1 MLPLTTTRA
10 SATSL
15 RHLVAHPL
23 RRHASTSTS
32 TPATAPLASFMS
44 STTVIERKGRI
55 VILGS
60 GWAGYNL
67 ARKIDKSFYD
77 VTVVSPNSY
86 FSFTPFLAS
95 TTTGTL
101 EFRCATE
108 PVRSIEGVEYAQ
120 ARAES
125 VDFANKTVTV
135 APASLSDHTKVQR
148 DKSDATDVALLPEQ
162 KLSKNY
168 DIPYDALVIAT
179 GCRSASFGTPGVAE
193 HAMFL
198 KDVRDARRIRLR
210 LLQCLELA
218 SEPNITDDERR
229 ALLSFRVVGGGP
241 TGVEF
246 AAELCDFI
254 TEDVDRLYP
263 RLRGLASIT
272 LYDVAPGI
280 LMSFDGE
287 LRHYAEKKFARDG
300 VTVRGNSH
308 ILAAGPD
315 WIELKKAD
323 GTVERV
329 QYGMLVWSTGLS
341 VNPFVNSLKGV
352 SKDPHTHSI
361 HVDPY
366 LRVIDDQGKPMPH
379 VFAVGDNSTP
389 DSGQRLPATAQV
401 ASQMAHYMH
410 KKFKRLSMGKAP
422 ESIGPFSWKNKGSMV
437 FVGKEQALVDRSG
450 STVEGPKSK
459 LSGFAAWFIWRSYYM
474 TLSMSWRNQ
483 ILVPMYWTLAYFFGR
498 DVTRF

>member
-1 MLPLTTTRA
+1 MLPLTTLTARTALRAIAHTHTRA
-10 SATSL
+10 
-15 RHLVAHPL
+15 
-23 RRHASTSTS
+23 AS
-32 TPATAPLASFMS
+32 SFAA
-44 STTVIERKGRI
+44 STTVVDRRGRI

-95 TTTGTL
+95 TTVGTL

-108 PVRSIEGVEYAQ
+108 PVRSIPGVDYAQ

-125 VDFANKTVTV
+125 VDFANKTVKV

-148 DKSDATDVALLPEQ
+148 PTADALAPVALLPEQ
-162 KLSKNY
+162 KLSQSY
-168 DIPYDALVIAT
+168 EVPYDALVIAT
-179 GCRSASFGTPGVAE
+179 GCRSASFGIPGVAE

-218 SEPNITDDERR
+218 SEPNITDEERR

-254 TEDVDRLYP
+254 TQDVERLYP

-300 VTVRGNSH
+300 VKVRGNSK
-308 ILAAGPD
+308 IVAAGPD
-315 WIELKKAD
+315 WIELATKD
-323 GTVERV
+323 GTEKVP
-329 QYGMLVWSTGLS
+329 YGMLVWSTGLS
-341 VNPFVNSLKGV
+341 VNPFVSALQGV
-352 SKDPHTHSI
+352 KKDKHTGSI
-361 HVDPY
+361 YVDPY
-366 LRVIDDQGKPMPH
+366 LRVIDDAGAPMQN
-379 VFAVGDNSTP
+379 VFAVGDNATP
-389 DSGQRLPATAQV
+389 ESGNRLPATAQV
-401 ASQMAHYMH
+401 ASQMAHYMN
-410 KKFKRLSMGKAP
+410 KKFNRIAQGKDQETLA
-422 ESIGPFSWKNKGSMV
+422 PFSWKNKGSMV
-437 FVGKEQALVDRSG
+437 FVGTEQALVDRS
-450 STVEGPKSK
+450 SIEGPKSK

-483 ILVPMYWTLAYFFGR
+483 VLVPMYWALAYFFGR